1 MWAGPTQEVF
11 GSLYLCICLPL
22 LSSVFCPQ
30 KEVCSLENST
40 RSTEL
45 FATCQFYHV
54 QERGKKTPTT
64 KQNTTEQNQLKG
76 LQLWV
81 STICETGVAGTT
93 GSDELKNKTKFPRQP
108 FGQRGLP
115 QGSPHTPHVS
125 LTGLENG

>member
-1 MWAGPTQEVF
+1 MWAAGPTQEVF
-11 GSLYLCICLPL
+11 GTLYLCICLPP

-30 KEVCSLENST
+30 KEVCSLENPT
-40 RSTEL
+40 RSSEL

-64 KQNTTEQNQLKG
+64 KPTEQNQLKG

-81 STICETGVAGTT
+81 STICEAGVAGTT
-93 GSDELKNKTKFPRQP
+93 GSDELKNKTKRNFPRQP

-115 QGSPHTPHVS
+115 RG
-125 LTGLENG
+125 